1 MSEPFSLD
9 GRFVRLL
16 PMGPE
21 HVDGLV
27 GAATADRST
36 FGFTPVP
43 SDRAGMASYVAKAL
57 AKRESGVHEP
67 FVTWSV
73 AEQRTVGS
81 TRFYDLATWNW
92 ADQSPGT
99 DTGRGLADPDVAC
112 IGYTWL
118 DPAVQRSPINTEAK
132 VLMLGHAFETWGVR
146 VVRIQ
151 TDARNARSR
160 RAIERLGCSL
170 DGVIRAER
178 PAADGGIRDTA
189 IYSMLSREWPEHRAR
204 LLDRLGD

>member
-1 MSEPFSLD
+1 MTGHHSLD

-16 PMGPE
+16 PMGHE
-21 HVDGLV
+21 HVDGLLA
-27 GAATADRST
+27 AATADRST

-43 SDRAGMASYVAKAL
+43 DDRAGMANYVDKAL
-57 AKRESGVHEP
+57 AKRDAGVHEP

-73 AEQRTVGS
+73 ADQRIVGS

-92 ADQSPGT
+92 AEHSPGT
-99 DTGRGLADPDVAC
+99 DSLRRLADPDVAC

-132 VLMLGHAFETWGVR
+132 VLMLGHAFEVWGVR

-151 TDARNARSR
+151 TDARNTRSR
-160 RAIERLGCSL
+160 RAIERLGCAL

-189 IYSMLSREWPEHRAR
+189 IYSMLSPEWPDHRAR
-204 LLDRLGD
+204 LTGRLEA